1 MLQRL
6 LAVSAI
12 LFVVATY
19 ASAQQSPHDLVR
31 DVVYNELHDRER
43 DSYWQYHSTR
53 VTGSRTEL
61 REQIETQQG
70 PVYRVIEINGKPLDA
85 DQRKKEDARLTELL
99 TNPRELAR
107 NKQNHEQDE
116 ERLHQVLKILPEAF
130 LFDYEG
136 SATGDTV
143 RIAFHP
149 NPAFAPHSYE
159 ERILHGL
166 TGVAMVNQTQKR
178 LIDMSGKLIERI
190 DFGYGIL
197 GHVEKDGVFQIHR
210 EQVNATHWKT
220 SLVDVHVQG
229 KILLFSTITKDQH
242 EVRSGFRP
250 VPLDISPVQAKEIL
264 DHAMPLPAESRLQ

>member
-6 LAVSAI
+6 LVLPVIFFAYITSV
-12 LFVVATY
+12 F
-19 ASAQQSPHDLVR
+19 AQQSPHDLVR
-31 DVVYNELHDRER
+31 DVVYNELHDREH
-43 DSYWQYHSTR
+43 DSYWQYHSIR

-70 PVYRVIEINGKPLDA
+70 PIYRVIEINGKPLDA

-116 ERLHQVLKILPEAF
+116 ERLQRTLKMLPDAF

-136 SATGDTV
+136 SSTGDTV

-149 NPAFAPHSYE
+149 NPAFVPHSYE

-166 TGVAMVNQTQKR
+166 TGVAIVNQTQKR
-178 LIDMSGKLIERI
+178 LIDMSGKLVERI

-197 GHVEKDGVFQIHR
+197 GHVEKGGVFHIRR

-229 KILLFSTITKDQH
+229 KILLFSTVSKDQH
-242 EVRSGFRP
+242 EVRSNFRS

-264 DHAMPLPAESRLQ
+264 DQVPIPTVQSN